1 MITNKDIRVENGF
14 LIINGDKFPLDGQS
28 PETIMQIVEDNSD
41 TTPTENSTAP
51 VTSGGVYTALGT
63 KQGTLTFDTEPTAS
77 SNNPVKSGG
86 IKTYVDNTIKS
97 EYVSGN
103 IATLDANSRTT
114 IEIVLT
120 IPNGYSALG
129 ITSAFTSSSNV
140 AVVGYYVNSSTGKL
154 NLVCANLSASTVSG
168 ITVAATCIYLRQ

>member
-1 MITNKDIRVENGF
+1 MITNKDVRIENGN
-14 LIINGDKFPLDGQS
+14 IVINGDKYPLDGQS
-28 PETIMQIVEDNSD
+28 PEAIMQIVEDNSD
-41 TTPTENSTAP
+41 TT
-51 VTSGGVYTALGT
+51 
-63 KQGTLTFDTEPTAS
+63 PTAS

-114 IEIVLT
+114 IEIALT
-120 IPNGYSALG
+120 IPTGYAALG

-140 AVVGYYVNSSTGKL
+140 GIVGYLVNSSTGKL
-154 NLVCANLSASTVSG
+154 NLVCANLSASSVSN
-168 ITVAATCIYLRQ
+168 ITVAATAIYVRQ